1 MKTRYQRINMTNI
14 TLKSI
19 EYIYNIYKKTVD
31 LFRFTDFH
39 HAIKIEIKPLFF
51 NFATE
56 SF

>member
-1 MKTRYQRINMTNI
+1 MTNI

>member
-1 MKTRYQRINMTNI
+1 MTKI

-19 EYIYNIYKKTVD
+19 EYIYNLYKKTVH
-31 LFRFTDFH
+31 LFRFTDFR